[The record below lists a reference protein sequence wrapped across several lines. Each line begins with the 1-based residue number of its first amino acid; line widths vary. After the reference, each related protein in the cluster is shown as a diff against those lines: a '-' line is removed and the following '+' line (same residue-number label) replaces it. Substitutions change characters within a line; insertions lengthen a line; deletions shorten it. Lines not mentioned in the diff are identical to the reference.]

1 MMVYGLYTMNTFIRC
16 FFSSYVNVKT
26 ENDKRKKPNIK
37 KAPSIRCLQLNDKYK
52 PETEQCIPYNSIDN
66 IDINMDM
73 SGYNDAYKMFI
84 RNNPDY
90 LQTASLDMLRT
101 NEFSRLK
108 NHVYLDYTGAALYP
122 ESIVE
127 HHMKK
132 LTTHVYGNT
141 HSVNPTSLLSN
152 ACETSARNA
161 VLNYLNA
168 SSNNYEIIFTQNA
181 SHALKLVG
189 ESYPFNKGSQYLLT
203 YDAHNSLN
211 GIRHFAGKK
220 GAKVRYV
227 TLSKPDLRIDDVG
240 LTNTLNRINKK
251 EHNLFALTA
260 QSNFSGVKHP
270 LKYIEKAQALGWD
283 VCLDAAAYCPTNKLD
298 LSKYSPDFVAISIYK
313 ITGYPTGVGCLIA
326 RKDKLQKMRR
336 PWYAGGTVNWAL
348 IDYGLFEYAAG
359 PRSFED
365 GTIDFL
371 SLVAIP
377 IALTWF
383 ENIDM
388 NIVHIRIMLLTQYL
402 INELRLI
409 KHYNGVSVV
418 KIYGPEN
425 IDMRGGTIAMS
436 MFNRDGSHIPL
447 EETERKALCH
457 NISLRTG
464 CMCNPGASIIAL
476 SDIPLQHK
484 FSNKEDLVSHL
495 RIDGVT
501 RISIGIVTN
510 FADVY
515 TFLQFVKQIADYK

>member
-1 MMVYGLYTMNTFIRC
+1 MNVFMSC

-26 ENDKRKKPNIK
+26 ENDKRKEPNIHK
-37 KAPSIRCLQLNDKYK
+37 VPSIRCLQLQDKYK
-52 PETEQCIPYNSIDN
+52 PETQQFVPYDSIDN
-66 IDINMDM
+66 ISMDM
-73 SGYNDAYKMFI
+73 SGYKDAYNIFI

-90 LQTASLDMLRT
+90 LQTVSLDMLRT
-101 NEFSRLK
+101 KEFSRL
-108 NHVYLDYTGAALYP
+108 NTHIYLDYTGAALYP
-122 ESIVE
+122 ESLVE
-127 HHMKK
+127 HHMNN
-132 LTTHVYGNT
+132 LITHVYGNT

-152 ACETSARNA
+152 ACEASARNA

-168 SSNNYEIIFTQNA
+168 SSNHYEIIFTQNA

-189 ESYPFNKGSQYLLT
+189 ESYPFSKGSQYLLT

-211 GIRHFAGKK
+211 GIRHFAANK

-240 LTNTLNRINKK
+240 LTNAFNKINKNR
-251 EHNLFALTA
+251 HNLFALTA

-270 LKYIEKAQALGWD
+270 LEHIERAQALGWD

-313 ITGYPTGVGCLIA
+313 ITGYPTGIGCLIA
-326 RKDKLQKMRR
+326 RKDTLQKMRR

-365 GTIDFL
+365 GTINFL

-388 NIVHIRIMLLTQYL
+388 NVVQIRIMLLTQYV
-402 INELRLI
+402 IHELKLI
-409 KHYNGVSVV
+409 KHSNGMPVI
-418 KIYGPEN
+418 KIYGPQN
-425 IDMRGGTIAMS
+425 TDMRGGTIAMS
-436 MFNRDGSHIPL
+436 MLNRDGSHIPL
-447 EETERKALCH
+447 EETERRALSY

-464 CMCNPGASIIAL
+464 CMCNPGTSLIAL

-484 FSNKEDLVSHL
+484 FTNKEDLVSHL
-495 RIDGVT
+495 KIDGVT

-515 TFLQFVKQIADYK
+515 TFIQFVKQITH